1 MKEQFFYA
9 LVRVSVAQ
17 ILKAAGFERCKP
29 LVLNQLVEVY
39 LLFFL
44 LLVSRVQ
51 QFKEQRIV
59 GPSEIHVLDLTQA
72 FLDVGLLKPSGFDGS
87 SDRNDGSFRGHR
99 YNTCTVDAFKEW
111 VLYSLIFRTSKQLA
125 RVPPEYI
132 ASLLDKRSGEL
143 SNETDQDRKKRRL
156 RQRQEY
162 YNRFMSALPPDAPTQ
177 EQIPDDPAAE
187 VSLSWLDY
195 LVEKDWSWRNEPA
208 LASSVFLEQMQRLY
222 QIPALHSGPFPTDFV
237 GATSECIP
245 AIPESPKPSPAL
257 LQALPCNSTTR
268 DPFLEEE

>member
-9 LVRVSVAQ
+9 LMRVSIAQ

-29 LVLNQLVEVY
+29 LVINQLVEVY

-44 LLVSRVQ
+44 LLVLRTQ
-51 QFKEQRIV
+51 QFREQRIG

-99 YNTCTVDAFKEW
+99 YNTRTVDSFKEW
-111 VLYSLIFRTSKQLA
+111 VLYSLIFRTSKRLA

-162 YNRFMSALPPDAPTQ
+162 YNRFMSALPSDAPPQ
-177 EQIPDDPAAE
+177 EQLPDDPAAE
-187 VSLSWLDY
+187 VSLSWLEY

-208 LASSVFLEQMQRLY
+208 LASSVFLEQLQQLY
-222 QIPALHSGPFPTDFV
+222 QFPALHSGPFPSDFL
-237 GATSECIP
+237 GAASEWIP
-245 AIPESPKPSPAL
+245 ATPESIKPSPAL
-257 LQALPCNSTTR
+257 LQTLPCNSIR
-268 DPFLEEE
+268 GDPLLEEE